1 MSIGPDR
8 RVQDDPSGPIAKP
21 HRTPVAAIEQFF
33 ANSSRL
39 PAMPEVTRRL
49 LAGFNDPST
58 DLRALV
64 ESIALDPTLS
74 AKVLRLANTARCS
87 PSRRVATLPDAA
99 ALLGTDSLRT
109 LALCVSVAASFPRI
123 PRLDRLAFWKHSLA
137 CGGYARWLAQE
148 LKIEAESA
156 FFAGFV
162 LRTGQVLLAL
172 SLPQLVADIEESV
185 RAPGMRTAIE
195 YARLGCTHQDI
206 TCELARRWNFP
217 GSLLAAYASAAQPLL
232 AVPFVPLAGV
242 LCLATL
248 MAEAGSM
255 GLPPLQAALEAEP
268 AVAAALGL
276 PCDGPINAAPT
287 FAALTGAVDVLT
299 QR

>member
-1 MSIGPDR
+1 MAIGLDR
-8 RVQDDPSGPIAKP
+8 GVQEDPSGPIANQ

-39 PAMPEVTRRL
+39 PAMPEVTRQL
-49 LAGFNDPST
+49 LAGFNDPT
-58 DLRALV
+58 IDLRALV
-64 ESIALDPTLS
+64 ETIALDPTLS

-99 ALLGTDSLRT
+99 ALLGTDSLRN
-109 LALCVSVAASFPRI
+109 LALCVSVATSFPRI
-123 PRLDRLAFWKHSLA
+123 PRLDRLSFWKHSLA
-137 CGGYARWLAQE
+137 CGGYARWLAHE
-148 LKIEAESA
+148 LKIDAETA
-156 FFAGFV
+156 YFAGFV

-172 SLPQLVADIEESV
+172 SLPQLVADIEAAV
-185 RAPGMRTAIE
+185 HAPGMRMAIE

-217 GSLLAAYASAAQPLL
+217 TQLLAAYASAAQPLL
-232 AVPFVPLAGV
+232 AVPFMPLAGV
-242 LCLATL
+242 LCLATV
-248 MAEAGSM
+248 MAEAGTM
-255 GLPPLQAALEAEP
+255 GLAPLPAALQAEP

-276 PCDGPINAAPT
+276 DGVGRGSAVPT